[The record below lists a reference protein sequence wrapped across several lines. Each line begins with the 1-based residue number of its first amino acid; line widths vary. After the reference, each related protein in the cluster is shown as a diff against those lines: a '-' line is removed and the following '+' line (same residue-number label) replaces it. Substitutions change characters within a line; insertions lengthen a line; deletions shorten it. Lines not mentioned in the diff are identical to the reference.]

1 MLSRRALIA
10 SGVVGA
16 AALPALAERFADL
29 ALPGGPSARPL
40 GPIFPQKGEMIVQ
53 RVHPPLLETPFDVF
67 DTGVITPNDRF
78 FVRWAGGVMPTSIEA
93 KAHRLTLRGAVKQPV
108 ALTLDEVARVGET
121 VEVTAVNQCAGNGRG
136 LQEPRVGGAQW
147 AHGAMGNA
155 RWRGV
160 RLRDVLDKARV
171 SSNAKRVRF
180 AGLDT
185 PMIEGAPQFIKSLP
199 IDVARRDDVIVA
211 WGMNGDML
219 PLLNGY
225 PLRLIVPGWFAT
237 YWVKMLSDIEILD
250 TDVDDS
256 YFMAKTY
263 RMPATPVAPGD
274 KDFPTVPISYM
285 PPRSWI
291 TSHAQGA
298 RVARDRPIELRG
310 IAMGGDA
317 GVARVEVLA
326 GGKAIPATL
335 GRDEG
340 TLGFRRWTL
349 SLPPIARELVIGA
362 RCTNANG
369 VTQPDVQAWN
379 PSGYARNV
387 VERITLVP
395 A

>member
-10 SGVVGA
+10 SGVAGA
-16 AALPALAERFADL
+16 AALPALAERIADL
-29 ALPGGPSARPL
+29 ALPGGPSVRPL

-67 DTGVITPNDRF
+67 DKGVITPNDRF
-78 FVRWAGGVMPTSIEA
+78 FVRWSGGVMPTAIEA
-93 KAHRLTLRGAVKQPV
+93 AAHRLKLYGAVKRPV
-108 ALTLDEVARVGET
+108 ALTLDEVARAGET

-136 LQEPRVGGAQW
+136 LQEPRVTGAQW

-155 RWRGV
+155 RWSGV
-160 RLRDVLDKARV
+160 RLRDVLDKAGIGG
-171 SSNAKRVRF
+171 NPKRVRF

-199 IDVARRDDVIVA
+199 IDVARRDDVIIA
-211 WGMNGDML
+211 WGMNGVML

-225 PLRLIVPGWFAT
+225 PLRLVVPGWFAT
-237 YWVKMLSDIEILD
+237 YWVKMLSDIEVLD
-250 TDVDDS
+250 SDEDDS

-263 RMPATPVAPGD
+263 RMPTIRVAPGD
-274 KDFPTVPISYM
+274 KDFPTVSINNM

-298 RVARDRPIELRG
+298 RVERGRGIELRG
-310 IAMGGDA
+310 LAMGGDA
-317 GVARVEVLA
+317 GVARVEVIA
-326 GGKAIPATL
+326 GGKAISATL
-335 GRDEG
+335 GHDEG
-340 TLGFRRWTL
+340 QLGFRRWTATL
-349 SLPPIARELVIGA
+349 SPIGA
-362 RCTNANG
+362 DTIIGVRCTNANG
-369 VTQPDVQAWN
+369 ITQPDVQAWN